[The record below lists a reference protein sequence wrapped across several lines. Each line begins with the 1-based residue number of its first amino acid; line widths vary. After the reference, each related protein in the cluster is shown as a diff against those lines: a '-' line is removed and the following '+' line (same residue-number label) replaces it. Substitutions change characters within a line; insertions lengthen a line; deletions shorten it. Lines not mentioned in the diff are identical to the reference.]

1 MRTEDDAVVEKLDRI
16 LKLMA
21 LFATRGLNQRESIGI
36 LDTLGFTPKEIAEL
50 LGTTSN
56 TVRVTLVAIR
66 KGRKG

>member
-1 MRTEDDAVVEKLDRI
+1 
-16 LKLMA
+16 